1 MGKIEKIEKLQKLKE
16 SGAITEQEFNAEKE
30 KLINNKRT
38 NNKKIK
44 VIIAIMVLVI
54 LIAGGIFATYYFN
67 NNSTETSTNENN
79 ATETTEEGFEQTS
92 ANVYANGTDN
102 VSFANMNSDDENY
115 NSTQQEILKYF
126 DNNYFAY
133 NSSLAQK
140 YPQIFKEAKV
150 QLDCTVV
157 KVLSSHA
164 FGKVI
169 EIIKKSNKRV
179 ESDCKTYKRCGG
191 CELRHIEYKETL
203 KMKQNAVQSL
213 VNKTLKNKIQVQEVL
228 GMENP
233 YYYRNKVQF
242 PVGTDKNGNLQM
254 GVYASRT
261 HEIIPIE
268 KCYIQNQKAEKLAKI
283 VFKYWK
289 ENNLSAYNEKNQK
302 GLLRHIIVK
311 VGIRTNEYMCILV
324 VNNEK
329 IPNEKQFAEYIKKEF
344 PEITTIVI
352 NTNKKNTNVILGE
365 NNRNILGNGYIKD
378 KLGDYTFKISPLSF
392 YQVNPIQAEKL
403 YKIGVDQAKI
413 TKNDIVFDLYCGI
426 GTISL
431 FMSKYAKKV
440 YGVEIVKEAIEAAK
454 ENAKI
459 NNIQNTEFL
468 AGDVEKVL
476 TKLLKERNIK
486 PDIIVVD
493 PPRKG
498 LDKVT
503 IKNILNVRPR
513 KLVYI
518 SCNPATLVRDLKELE
533 EEYDIGG
540 IKPVD
545 MFPFTKHVECVAL
558 MGRKDNESE

>member
-1 MGKIEKIEKLQKLKE
+1 MKIPVEKNKE
-16 SGAITEQEFNAEKE
+16 YI
-30 KLINNKRT
+30 
-38 NNKKIK
+38 
-44 VIIAIMVLVI
+44 VDIID
-54 LIAGGIFATYYFN
+54 N
-67 NNSTETSTNENN
+67 
-79 ATETTEEGFEQTS
+79 GFEGEGI
-92 ANVYANGTDN
+92 AKIDN
-102 VSFANMNSDDENY
+102 FTIFIPNSIKGE
-115 NSTQQEILKYF
+115 
-126 DNNYFAY
+126 
-133 NSSLAQK
+133 
-140 YPQIFKEAKV
+140 KV
-150 QLDCTVV
+150 KVLLV

-169 EIIKKSNKRV
+169 EIIKKSDKRV

-242 PVGTDKNGNLQM
+242 PVGTDKNEALQM

-268 KCYIQNQKAEKLAKI
+268 KCYIQNQKAEIVAKI

-289 ENNLSAYNEKNQK
+289 ENNLSAYDEKTQK

-311 VGIRTNEYMCILV
+311 VGIKTNEYMCILV

-329 IPNEKQFAEYIKKEF
+329 IPNEKQFTEYIKKEF
-344 PEITTIVI
+344 PEITTIVM

-476 TKLLKERNIK
+476 TELLKERNIK

-545 MFPFTKHVECVAL
+545 MFPFTKHVECCAVL
-558 MGRKDNESE
+558 ELKNCQ